1 MSGFVLHDD
10 GGDQNQGALQCQ
22 SMIGRS
28 DFPVWTDSNQISF
41 HLSSALSVYHIP
53 EIGTRK

>member
-1 MSGFVLHDD
+1 MCGFVLHDD

-28 DFPVWTDSNQISF
+28 DFPVSVFLDGQQSDILPSQFDFIG
-41 HLSSALSVYHIP
+41 LSYP
-53 EIGTRK
+53 